1 MYYNILQR
9 VTVTLAYCTH
19 MHSMISTCVSLVSAL
34 MRTCATRLVHPPLP
48 INGFFS
54 HALCTVYIE
63 RSSMLSNHQP
73 CPIN

>member
-9 VTVTLAYCTH
+9 VAVTLTYCTH
-19 MHSMISTCVSLVSAL
+19 MHSMISTCVSFVSAL
-34 MRTCATRLVHPPLP
+34 MRMCAMRLVHPPLP

-54 HALCTVYIE
+54 HALCTGYI
-63 RSSMLSNHQP
+63 SMLSNHQP